1 MSNSQPLI
9 NGSLNDTTLVA
20 RELVDGKYNV
30 AALPSR
36 FTVLFEDGIAF
47 QTTKNKVIYSM
58 YFWEIHRAFPKT
70 PLLST
75 HFVESVLK
83 GKLLTSN
90 THIDLLGIIAKD
102 VTIAHQLHTPKE
114 KEYLLEL
121 IYSVTNNIYNEVSQ
135 LAEEYVQS
143 IDILDFIEIIN
154 HPRVAEAVNAT
165 EPTQESIFKTY
176 RLVTDILHNDPALDA
191 NAVAI
196 AVRSRMVNINQ
207 VLQCVTVRGFL
218 TEVDGAVLPV
228 PIMSNFTKGLQTLYE
243 FAAESRSAAKSL
255 YFSDAKLQDAEYFA
269 RRLQQLAMVI
279 EHVAYEDCGT
289 QHYLPWRVS
298 PPIKDEKGNQIYPG
312 DLEFM
317 LGKYYLDEET
327 NTLKEITHN
336 DPALHD
342 KQLKI
347 RSVIFCKHPDPHSVC
362 EVCFGGLSRN
372 ISRFANLGHLCTA
385 TMTQQTTQ
393 SVLSVKHIDFSSSGS
408 TIVLNETARRYFT
421 ITNDKKSYLL
431 KPEMLDKGVKLI
443 VNRDEVSGLI
453 DILSIDNVKNI
464 SPLRISQLEC
474 IDVVYKERN
483 EEFTMPVFVSQ
494 GNQKVILTSEF
505 LDYLKTHRWETDGR
519 NNFVFDLAKWNCKLP
534 IFTLPE
540 MEYSF
545 SDHAALIAKVI
556 ESNMKNITERAK
568 PHSAISTLQELF
580 MLVNTKINVNIAALE
595 VIIYATMLPSQ
606 DEYALAR
613 NTPDPVLGIASLIIK
628 NRSLGTAYTYEDIY
642 RTLVDPRN
650 FFPLDRPDSVFDVFI
665 APQEVVYHH
674 IKNKIL

>member
-1 MSNSQPLI
+1 MNQPPPSFNNNA
-9 NGSLNDTTLVA
+9 NGLTIVA
-20 RELVDGKYNV
+20 RELIEGKFNV
-30 AALPSR
+30 MALPSQL
-36 FTVLFEDGIAF
+36 TVLFEDGIAF
-47 QTTKNKVIYSM
+47 QTTRNKIIYSL
-58 YFWEIHRAFPKT
+58 YFWEIHRVYQKT

-75 HFVESVLK
+75 HFVESILK

-90 THIDLLGIIAKD
+90 THIDLLSVIAKD
-102 VTIAHQLHTPKE
+102 VTQAHQLRTPKE
-114 KEYLLEL
+114 REFLLEM
-121 IYSVTNNIYNEVSQ
+121 IYNVTNNIYNEISQ
-135 LAEEYVQS
+135 MAEEYVQS
-143 IDILDFIEIIN
+143 IDILDFIEIVN
-154 HPRVAEAVNAT
+154 HPMVLEAVNAT

-176 RLVTDILHNDPALDA
+176 RIVTDILQNDPTLES

-207 VLQCVTVRGFL
+207 VLQCVAVRGFL
-218 TEVDGAVLPV
+218 TEVDGAVLKIPV
-228 PIMSNFTKGLQTLYE
+228 MSNFTRGLQTLYE

-269 RRLQQLAMVI
+269 RRLQQLAMVVERI
-279 EHVAYEDCGT
+279 DYSDCQSST
-289 QHYLPWRVS
+289 YLSWRVS
-298 PPIKDEKGNQIYPG
+298 PPIKDEKGSQIYPG
-312 DLEFM
+312 DLDFM
-317 LGKYYLDEET
+317 LGKYYLDEDT
-327 NTLKEITHN
+327 GTLKEITHN
-336 DPALHD
+336 DPTLHD
-342 KQLKI
+342 KVLKF
-347 RSVIFCKHPDPHSVC
+347 RSVLFCRHPDPHAVC

-372 ISRFANLGHLCTA
+372 VSRFANLGHLCTA

-408 TIVLNETARRYFT
+408 TIVLDETARQYFT
-421 ITNDKKSYLL
+421 ITPDKKSYLL
-431 KPEMLDKGVKLI
+431 KPEMLDKGVKL
-443 VNRDEVSGLI
+443 VVSRDEVPGLI
-453 DILSIDNVKNI
+453 DILSIDDVKNI
-464 SPLRISQLEC
+464 SPLRVSQLEC
-474 IDVVYKERN
+474 LDIVYTDRG

-519 NNFVFDLAKWNCKLP
+519 NNFVFDPSKWDCKLP

-568 PHSAISTLQELF
+568 PHSAIATLQELF
-580 MLVNTKINVNIAALE
+580 RLVNTKINVNISALE
-595 VIIYATMLPSQ
+595 VIVYATMLPSP

-613 NTPDPVLGIASLIIK
+613 KATDPVLGIASLIIK

-642 RTLVDPRN
+642 RTLIEPRN

-665 APQEVVYHH
+665 APQEVVDHQR
-674 IKNKIL
+674 NKTL